1 MTTPQPPYPLHPQPM
16 QRSWLERNARWKIPL
31 GCLVLFLLLGAFVTV
46 LIAVIMAS
54 FHNSVAY
61 QQAVAKA
68 SENQQVRAL
77 IGEPIQPGWFISG
90 SINVNGSTGKAD
102 LSIPISGPRGK
113 GSIRAIAR
121 KDGVWNFTWLQVT
134 IEGRSEIIDL
144 LAGPASPPDDTR
156 PDSHTF

>member
-1 MTTPQPPYPLHPQPM
+1 MTTPPPYPLLPQPM

-31 GCLVLFLLLGAFVTV
+31 GCLMLFLLVGTFVTV

-61 QQAVAKA
+61 QQALAKA
-68 SENQQVRAL
+68 SENQQVRNL
-77 IGEPIQPGWFISG
+77 IGEPIQPGWFSSG
-90 SINVNGSTGKAD
+90 TINVNGSTGNAD

-113 GSIRAIAR
+113 GTIRAVA
-121 KDGVWNFTWLQVT
+121 KKNGVWNFTWLQVT
-134 IEGRSEIIDL
+134 IEGRPQPVDL
-144 LAGPASPPDDTR
+144 LAGQGSPPDNPQ